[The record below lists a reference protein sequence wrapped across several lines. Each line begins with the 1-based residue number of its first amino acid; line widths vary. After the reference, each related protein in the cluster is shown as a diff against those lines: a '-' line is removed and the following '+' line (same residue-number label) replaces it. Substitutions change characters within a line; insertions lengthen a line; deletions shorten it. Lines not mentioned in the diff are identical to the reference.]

1 MALPRDAAPIGRA
14 DVLDQVRGRLTAG
27 DSVVVYGPAGIGK
40 STVLGA
46 HPVIAG
52 DALVLRASAA
62 EVESGLPYLTLVDLF
77 DGVSGDGLPRHL
89 RAAFDGA
96 LLRGATPVTAQDQLA
111 VRLATLE
118 MLRRLSANRT
128 VLMVV
133 DDLQWVDP
141 HSAGVLRFV
150 ARRLA
155 GARVRLLG
163 AERVD
168 PTTAAGPRHLDLCPP
183 PVAELPLAP
192 LTEYDTA
199 DLLRDR
205 FGPVLSLSTIARV
218 HAASQGNPLLTVE
231 LGRTLVARGGTI
243 GVDQPLPVPERLRP
257 LLAQRL
263 ASLPPESGPVLLRAA
278 AAARP
283 TVTLVGGDDARAGLD
298 SAVAAGLL
306 TVGRDGTVR
315 FEHPLLRELVYAD
328 AEPAARAAAHEHI
341 AARTDDSVERARHLA
356 LARPHDDEDLA
367 ALLDE
372 AATTA
377 RMRGAPAVAADLAER
392 AAERT
397 PAGLKGLAAARRYA
411 AADHAHAA
419 GLTADAHRL
428 AAAALAAAAD
438 PQVRVGAR
446 LLIVDLAGQDQSA
459 VGPVLD
465 AAYVDAGD
473 DPALLCR
480 VRLYR
485 ALKAYYDADLE
496 LADAELKRGEEE
508 AREAG
513 ATEQL
518 VSLLATRSLIRGAR
532 DPESAKLLS
541 RAASLAADLPPSSES
556 VHAAQMYARARA
568 YAGDMAEAVRVIEE
582 QRDAVLRSGTLRDL
596 SSVLLAAAS
605 IYSRAGRGPE
615 ALRAGRESMRLILDM
630 ETAPGHGLVV
640 GALGELLAGSP
651 AVGASLLVQAIEACS
666 AAGDEDWL
674 RLAHAAHGQAL
685 LFQGVPD
692 AAVVEFRKARE
703 LERRLGRNDPAIFL
717 WHADFVEALVAAGA
731 PEEAAEVLA
740 EARAVAAQLNRSVVL
755 LGLSRAA
762 ALLAAAMSDPR
773 TAAVT
778 LAEALADAGDHP
790 YPMEVAKAW
799 HTLATLE
806 RRAHRRG
813 AARAAL
819 VEAIDGYSAVGAT
832 PWLAAA
838 RAELARLDG
847 GQGPG
852 LSETERKI
860 VDLLLSGATNREIA
874 RATHLSVKAIEAKL
888 TRLYRRHGV
897 RNRAA
902 LTRILTEDG
911 TAR

>member
-1 MALPRDAAPIGRA
+1 MALNRDATPVGRS
-14 DVLDQVRGRLTAG
+14 DVLDLLHSRLSAG
-27 DSVVVYGPAGIGK
+27 ESVVVYGPAGIGK
-40 STVLGA
+40 STVLA
-46 HPVIAG
+46 AYPALAA
-52 DALVLRASAA
+52 DPLVLHANAA

-96 LLRGATPVTAQDQLA
+96 LLRGAAPVTAQDQLA

-118 MLRRLSANRT
+118 VLRRLAANRT
-128 VLMVV
+128 VLMLV

-163 AERVD
+163 AERVE
-168 PTTAAGPRHLDLCPP
+168 TAAGPRHADLCPAP
-183 PVAELPLAP
+183 TSELLLPP

-199 DLLRDR
+199 DLLRER

-218 HAASQGNPLLTVE
+218 HEASQGNPLLAVE

-263 ASLPPESGPVLLRAA
+263 ASLPAHSGPVLLRAA

-283 TVTLVGGDDARAGLD
+283 TVALVGGDGDAKIGLDAAMEAGL
-298 SAVAAGLL
+298 A
-306 TVGRDGTVR
+306 TVGPDEMVR
-315 FEHPLLRELVYAD
+315 FAHPLLRELVYAD
-328 AEPAARAAAHEHI
+328 APPAARAAAHEHI

-367 ALLDE
+367 AQLVE

-397 PAGLKGLAAARRYA
+397 PAELPGLAAARRYA
-411 AADHAHAA
+411 AAEHAQAA

-428 AAAALAAAAD
+428 ASASLAAADD
-438 PQVRVGAR
+438 PGVRVGAR

-459 VGPVLD
+459 VGPVID
-465 AAYVDAGD
+465 AAFADAGN

-480 VRLYR
+480 VRHYR
-485 ALKAYYDADLE
+485 ALKAYYDADIE
-496 LADAELKRGEEE
+496 LADAELKRGEGE

-513 ATEQL
+513 ATEHL
-518 VSLLATRSLIRGAR
+518 VSLLATRSLIHGAR
-532 DPESAKLLS
+532 DPESARLLS
-541 RAASLAADLPPSSES
+541 AAASLAADLPPSTES
-556 VHAAQMYARARA
+556 VHAAAMYARGRA
-568 YAGDMAEAVRVIEE
+568 YAGDMAEAIRVIET

-596 SSVLLAAAS
+596 STVLLASAS
-605 IYSRAGRGPE
+605 IYARSGRGPD
-615 ALRAGRESMRLILDM
+615 ALRAGREGMRLILDM
-630 ETAPGHGLVV
+630 EATPGHGLVV
-640 GALGELLAGSP
+640 GALGETLAGSP
-651 AVGASLLVQAIEACS
+651 AVAAGLLVQAIEACS

-674 RLAHAAHGQAL
+674 RLAHAAHGQVL
-685 LFQGVPD
+685 LFQDAPD
-692 AAVVEFRKARE
+692 AAVAEFRKAQE
-703 LERRLGRNDPAIFL
+703 LERRLARNDPALFL
-717 WHADFVEALVAAGA
+717 WHADFVEALAGVGA
-731 PEEAAEVLA
+731 LDEAAEVLA
-740 EARAVAAQLNRSVVL
+740 ETRAVAAQLSRGVVQ
-755 LGLSRAA
+755 LGLSRAG
-762 ALLAAAMSDPR
+762 ALV
-773 TAAVT
+773 TAAIGEPRGAAVA
-778 LAEALADAGDHP
+778 LAEALAEAGDHP

-819 VEAIDGYSAVGAT
+819 VEAVAGYAAAGAA

-838 RAELARLDG
+838 EAELSRLDG
-847 GQGPG
+847 GQGQG
-852 LSETERKI
+852 LSETERRI
-860 VDLLLSGATNREIA
+860 VDLLLAGATNREIA

-897 RNRAA
+897 RNRAQ
-902 LTRILTEDG
+902 LTRALGG
-911 TAR
+911 TPSP